1 MPFEVLVDGGKPGQ
15 ILSAGNLRRIE
26 KFQNLLQ
33 EYPEFSRSLSAV
45 DAVKFGVQ
53 AFYGGDP
60 DRYRLP
66 NRQERS
72 FMGPYF
78 RGSESAASDVD
89 DATSV
94 TANFV
99 DSSKTV
105 TRISAN
111 MADVGTLEME
121 ALMAE
126 LRPRMDS
133 IFPPERYNLTI
144 TGTSIVFLEGTNYL
158 VKNLAISMTL
168 AILVIAVVMAL
179 LFKSAR
185 MVGIALIPN
194 LLPLLFTAGV
204 MGWTGIPIKP
214 STILV
219 FSVAFGISV
228 DDTIHFLAKYRQEL
242 QANGWHIRNA
252 VLAAVKET
260 GVSMM
265 YTSIVLFFGFLMF
278 AMSEFDG
285 TRSLGI
291 LVSVTLLVAMFTN
304 LMLLPSLLMSFAQF
318 VTTKTFSEPFFDLL
332 DEEEVLDMQA
342 LQVQKG
348 TSPGKGEERHE
359 GLRGRS

>member
-1 MPFEVLVDGGKPGQ
+1 M
-15 ILSAGNLRRIE
+15 
-26 KFQNLLQ
+26 
-33 EYPEFSRSLSAV
+33 
-45 DAVKFGVQ
+45 
-53 AFYGGDP
+53 
-60 DRYRLP
+60 
-66 NRQERS
+66 
-72 FMGPYF
+72 
-78 RGSESAASDVD
+78 
-89 DATSV
+89 
-94 TANFV
+94 
-99 DSSKTV
+99 DSTKTL
-105 TRISAN
+105 TRVSAN

-121 ALMAE
+121 ALMAD
-126 LRPRMDS
+126 LQPRIDS
-133 IFPPERYNLTI
+133 IFPPARYDVTV

-168 AILVIAVVMAL
+168 AILVIALVMAL

-242 QANGWHIRNA
+242 LSNGWQIREA
-252 VLAAVKET
+252 VLAAVRET

-278 AMSEFDG
+278 ALSEFDG
-285 TRSLGI
+285 TRSLGM

-304 LMLLPSLLMSFAQF
+304 LMLLPSMLMSFARF
-318 VTTKTFSEPFFDLL
+318 VTAKTFREPFFDLL
-332 DEEEVLDMQA
+332 DEEDILALDD

-348 TSPGKGEERHE
+348 TSPGKGEEQHE
-359 GLRGRS
+359 GLRARD